1 MKLLPVLLFAAVKLQ
16 NVPSTATKRRDCL
29 ATLRLPGARIQRYAS
44 DAMIA
49 SPQDRPA
56 DSPAPALFADPIAR
70 ALLAERRD
78 VAERLLNRV
87 RIVVLVLLA
96 IAALAYAPT
105 LPNALDRANAVVLLP
120 TLAWALIQQWWLGR
134 RDRLPGWIAIV
145 NPIVDSCAVSAIIV
159 GYGLAA
165 SPSLALKSPIALIY
179 FLVLAARPLASS
191 VRKTVIVA
199 GVVVVQY
206 VLVLAFFFVVAHAP
220 LTTPL
225 AAAVSRGISPLDEG
239 AKVLFLALGGTIAVY
254 ATLWHERLVYGY
266 LFETRERARALDQLA
281 EAQLHSLR
289 LQLQPHFLFNTLNT
303 ITALITTEPRA
314 AERMVAGLSELLRA
328 SLRLADE
335 QEVPLARELD
345 HLRLYVDIQQ
355 TRFGDRLAVAMD
367 VDPAVRT
374 ALVPSLLLQP
384 LVENAIRHG
393 ITPRAAGGR
402 ISVHASRDAD
412 ELRLEVRDDGVGAVT
427 HDGVLAREGVGLT
440 NTRERLRR
448 LHGARHRFAYES
460 RVGSGF
466 AVRIAV
472 PFRTDGGHNG

>member
-1 MKLLPVLLFAAVKLQ
+1 
-16 NVPSTATKRRDCL
+16 
-29 ATLRLPGARIQRYAS
+29 
-44 DAMIA
+44 MIA
-49 SPQDRPA
+49 PINDRSA
-56 DSPAPALFADPIAR
+56 DASTPALFDDPIAR
-70 ALLAERRD
+70 ALLDERRD
-78 VAERLLNRV
+78 AAERLLNRV
-87 RIVVLVLLA
+87 RIVVLLLLA

-105 LPNALDRANAVVLLP
+105 LSESLDRANAIVLLP
-120 TLAWALIQQWWLGR
+120 TLSWALVQQWWLGR
-134 RDRLPGWIAIV
+134 RVRLPGWIAVV

-159 GYGLAA
+159 GYGLAE
-165 SPSLALKSPIALIY
+165 SPSLALKSPIALTY

-191 VRKTVIVA
+191 VRKTVAVAALVVAQYAAVVVFLVIVA
-199 GVVVVQY
+199 R
-206 VLVLAFFFVVAHAP
+206 AP

-225 AAAVSRGISPLDEG
+225 VAATGRGISLLDEG
-239 AKVLFLALGGTIAVY
+239 AKLLFLALGGTIAVY
-254 ATLWHERLVYGY
+254 ATLWHERLVHGY
-266 LFETRERARALDQLA
+266 LLETRERARALDQLA

-303 ITALITTEPRA
+303 ITALIATEPRA

-367 VDPAVRT
+367 VDPAVRG

-402 ISVHASRDAD
+402 ISVRATRDAD
-412 ELRLEVRDDGVGAVT
+412 ELRLEAV
-427 HDGVLAREGVGLT
+427 
-440 NTRERLRR
+440 
-448 LHGARHRFAYES
+448 S
-460 RVGSGF
+460 
-466 AVRIAV
+466 
-472 PFRTDGGHNG
+472 

>member
-1 MKLLPVLLFAAVKLQ
+1 MLEKMIAPA
-16 NVPSTATKRRDCL
+16 DDH
-29 ATLRLPGARIQRYAS
+29 TLRAAEPSL
-44 DAMIA
+44 D
-49 SPQDRPA
+49 
-56 DSPAPALFADPIAR
+56 ADPIAR
-70 ALLAERRD
+70 ALLEERRD
-78 VAERLLNRV
+78 SAERLLNRV
-87 RIVVLVLLA
+87 RIVVLLLLA
-96 IAALAYAPT
+96 AAALVYAPALSST
-105 LPNALDRANAVVLLP
+105 LDRANAAILLP
-120 TLAWALIQQWWLGR
+120 TLGWALGQQWWLGKR
-134 RDRLPGWIAIV
+134 ERLPGWIAIV
-145 NPIVDSCAVSAIIV
+145 NPIVDCCAVSAIII
-159 GYGLAA
+159 GYGLAESA
-165 SPSLALKSPIALIY
+165 SLALKSPIALTY

-191 VRKTVIVA
+191 VRKTVVVA
-199 GVVVVQY
+199 TFVAIQYALVV
-206 VLVLAFFFVVAHAP
+206 AFFVFVAHAP
-220 LTTPL
+220 LTMPL
-225 AAAVSRGISPLDEG
+225 AAATGAGISLLDEG
-239 AKVLFLALGGTIAVY
+239 AKLLFLALGGTLAVY

-303 ITALITTEPRA
+303 ITALIAADPHA

-345 HLRLYVDIQQ
+345 HLRLYVDIQR
-355 TRFGDRLAVAMD
+355 TRFGDRLDVAMD
-367 VDPAVRT
+367 VDPAVRS

-402 ISVHASRDAD
+402 ISVRASRDAD
-412 ELRLEVRDDGVGAVT
+412 ELHLEVRDNGVGAAT
-427 HDGVLAREGVGLT
+427 HDGLLAREGVGLT

-466 AVRIAV
+466 LVSIAM
-472 PFRTDGGHNG
+472 PFRTDGGRLA

>member
-1 MKLLPVLLFAAVKLQ
+1 
-16 NVPSTATKRRDCL
+16 
-29 ATLRLPGARIQRYAS
+29 
-44 DAMIA
+44 MIA
-49 SPQDRPA
+49 PAHDRSAAASP
-56 DSPAPALFADPIAR
+56 PALFADPIAR
-70 ALLAERRD
+70 DLLDERRD
-78 VAERLLNRV
+78 AAERLLNRV
-87 RIVVLVLLA
+87 RIVVLLLLA
-96 IAALAYAPT
+96 IGALAYAPT
-105 LPNALDRANAVVLLP
+105 LSPSLDRANAVVLLP
-120 TLAWALIQQWWLGR
+120 TLAWALVQQLWLGR
-134 RDRLPGWIAIV
+134 RDRLPGWIAVV

-159 GYGLAA
+159 GYGLAE
-165 SPSLALKSPIALIY
+165 SPSLALKSPISLTY

-191 VRKTVIVA
+191 VRKTVAVA
-199 GVVVVQY
+199 LFVVVQY
-206 VLVLAFFFVVAHAP
+206 AAVLAFLVLAAHAP

-225 AAAVSRGISPLDEG
+225 VAATGRGISLLDEG
-239 AKVLFLALGGTIAVY
+239 AKLLFLALGGTIAVY
-254 ATLWHERLVYGY
+254 ATLWHERLVHGY
-266 LFETRERARALDQLA
+266 LVETRERARALDQLA

-303 ITALITTEPRA
+303 IVALIATEPRA

-367 VDPAVRT
+367 VDPAVRG

-393 ITPRAAGGR
+393 ITPRASGGR
-402 ISVHASRDAD
+402 ISVRATRDAD
-412 ELRLEVRDDGVGAVT
+412 ELRLEVRDDGVGAAT

-448 LHGARHRFAYES
+448 LHGSRHRFAYES

-472 PFRTDGGHNG
+472 PFRTEGGHTA

>member
-1 MKLLPVLLFAAVKLQ
+1 
-16 NVPSTATKRRDCL
+16 
-29 ATLRLPGARIQRYAS
+29 
-44 DAMIA
+44 MIA
-49 SPQDRPA
+49 PLYDVAA
-56 DSPAPALFADPIAR
+56 DAATPALFAHPIAR
-70 ALLAERRD
+70 GLLDERRD
-78 VAERLLNRV
+78 SAERLLNRV

-96 IAALAYAPT
+96 VAGIVYAPV
-105 LPNALDRANAVVLLP
+105 LSAALDRANAIVLLP
-120 TLAWALIQQWWLGR
+120 TLTWALVQEWWFAH
-134 RDRLPGWIAIV
+134 RDRLPGWVSIV
-145 NPIVDSCAVSAIIV
+145 NPIVDACAVSAIIV
-159 GYGLAA
+159 GYGLAE
-165 SPSLALKSPIALIY
+165 SPSLALKSPIALTY

-191 VRKTVIVA
+191 VRKTIVVA
-199 GVVVVQY
+199 AVVVAQY
-206 VLVLAFFFVVAHAP
+206 ALVVAFLVIARHAP
-220 LTTPL
+220 LVKPL
-225 AAAVSRGISPLDEG
+225 TAAIDPGISMLDEG

-254 ATLWHERLVYGY
+254 ATLWHERLVYAY

-303 ITALITTEPRA
+303 ITALIAAEPRA

-367 VDPAVRT
+367 VDPAVRS

-402 ISVHASRDAD
+402 ISVRATRDAD
-412 ELRLEVRDDGVGAVT
+412 DLELEVRDDGVGAAT
-427 HDGVLAREGVGLT
+427 QNGGLAREGVGLT

-466 AVRIAV
+466 AVRITV
-472 PFRTDGGHNG
+472 PFRTEGTGA

>member
-1 MKLLPVLLFAAVKLQ
+1 
-16 NVPSTATKRRDCL
+16 
-29 ATLRLPGARIQRYAS
+29 
-44 DAMIA
+44 MIA
-49 SPQDRPA
+49 PLDDRFA
-56 DSPAPALFADPIAR
+56 DASTPALLDDPIAR
-70 ALLAERRD
+70 ALLDERRD
-78 VAERLLNRV
+78 AAERLLNRV
-87 RIVVLVLLA
+87 RIVVLLLLA

-105 LPNALDRANAVVLLP
+105 LSASLDRANAVVLLP
-120 TLAWALIQQWWLGR
+120 TLTWALVQQWWLGR
-134 RDRLPGWIAIV
+134 RDRLPGWIAVV

-159 GYGLAA
+159 GYGLAE
-165 SPSLALKSPIALIY
+165 SPSLALKSPIALTY

-191 VRKTVIVA
+191 VRKTVAVA
-199 GVVVVQY
+199 AFVVVQY
-206 VLVLAFFFVVAHAP
+206 AAVVAF
-220 LTTPL
+220 L
-225 AAAVSRGISPLDEG
+225 VLDEG
-239 AKVLFLALGGTIAVY
+239 AKLLFLALGGTIAVY
-254 ATLWHERLVYGY
+254 ATLWHERLVQGY
-266 LFETRERARALDQLA
+266 LLETRERARALDQLA

-303 ITALITTEPRA
+303 ITALIATEPRA

-367 VDPAVRT
+367 VDPAVRG

-402 ISVHASRDAD
+402 ISVRATRDAD
-412 ELRLEVRDDGVGAVT
+412 ELRLEVRDDGVGAAT

-466 AVRIAV
+466 SVRIAV
-472 PFRTDGGHNG
+472 PFRTEGGGGA

>member
-1 MKLLPVLLFAAVKLQ
+1 MIAPLDD
-16 NVPSTATKRRDCL
+16 PSTT
-29 ATLRLPGARIQRYAS
+29 
-44 DAMIA
+44 
-49 SPQDRPA
+49 A
-56 DSPAPALFADPIAR
+56 DTPTLFADPIAR
-70 ALLAERRD
+70 ALLDERRD
-78 VAERLLNRV
+78 AAERLLNRV

-96 IAALAYAPT
+96 IAAIVYAP
-105 LPNALDRANAVVLLP
+105 ALSPSLARANVVLLLP
-120 TLAWALIQQWWLGR
+120 TLTWALVQQWWLGR
-134 RDRLPGWIAIV
+134 RDRLPGWISVV
-145 NPIVDSCAVSAIIV
+145 NPIVDCCAVSAIIV
-159 GYGLAA
+159 GYGITQ
-165 SPSLALKSPIALIY
+165 SPALALKSPIGLTY

-191 VRKTVIVA
+191 VRKTIAVA
-199 GVVVVQY
+199 GFVVVQY
-206 VLVLAFFFVVAHAP
+206 ALVLAFFVLSGDAP
-220 LTTPL
+220 LAKPL
-225 AAAVSRGISPLDEG
+225 AAAVGPGISLLDEG
-239 AKVLFLALGGTIAVY
+239 AKILFLALGGTIAVY

-303 ITALITTEPRA
+303 ITALIAAEPRA

-367 VDPAVRT
+367 VDPAVRS

-402 ISVHASRDAD
+402 ISVRATRDAD
-412 ELRLEVRDDGVGAVT
+412 ELRLEVRDDGVGAAT
-427 HDGVLAREGVGLT
+427 HDGLLAREGVGLT

-472 PFRTDGGHNG
+472 PFRTETPGA

>member
-1 MKLLPVLLFAAVKLQ
+1 
-16 NVPSTATKRRDCL
+16 
-29 ATLRLPGARIQRYAS
+29 
-44 DAMIA
+44 MIA
-49 SPQDRPA
+49 PLYDVATDTAS
-56 DSPAPALFADPIAR
+56 PALFADPIAR
-70 ALLAERRD
+70 GLLDERRD
-78 VAERLLNRV
+78 SAERLLNRV

-96 IAALAYAPT
+96 IAGIVYAPVLST
-105 LPNALDRANAVVLLP
+105 PLDRANAIVLLP
-120 TLAWALIQQWWLGR
+120 TLTWALVQEWWFAH
-134 RDRLPGWIAIV
+134 RDRLPGWVSIV
-145 NPIVDSCAVSAIIV
+145 NPIVDACAVSAIIV
-159 GYGLAA
+159 GYGLAE
-165 SPSLALKSPIALIY
+165 SPSLALKSPIALTY

-191 VRKTVIVA
+191 VRKTIVVAAVVVAQYALVVAFLVIVR
-199 GVVVVQY
+199 
-206 VLVLAFFFVVAHAP
+206 HAP
-220 LTTPL
+220 LVKPL
-225 AAAVSRGISPLDEG
+225 TAAIDPGISMLDEG

-303 ITALITTEPRA
+303 ITALIATEPRA

-367 VDPAVRT
+367 VDPAVRS

-402 ISVHASRDAD
+402 ISVRATREAD
-412 ELRLEVRDDGVGAVT
+412 DLELEVRDDGVGAAT
-427 HDGVLAREGVGLT
+427 QNGVLAREGVGLT

-460 RVGSGF
+460 RIGSGF
-466 AVRIAV
+466 AVRITM
-472 PFRTDGGHNG
+472 PFRTEGTGA

>member
-1 MKLLPVLLFAAVKLQ
+1 
-16 NVPSTATKRRDCL
+16 
-29 ATLRLPGARIQRYAS
+29 
-44 DAMIA
+44 MIA
-49 SPQDRPA
+49 PLNDRSA
-56 DSPAPALFADPIAR
+56 AAATPALYDDPIAR
-70 ALLAERRD
+70 ALLDERRD
-78 VAERLLNRV
+78 AAERLLNRV
-87 RIVVLVLLA
+87 RIVVLLLLA

-105 LPNALDRANAVVLLP
+105 LSASLDRANAVVLLP
-120 TLAWALIQQWWLGR
+120 TLTWALVQQWWLGR
-134 RDRLPGWIAIV
+134 RERLPGWTAVV

-159 GYGLAA
+159 GYGLAESA
-165 SPSLALKSPIALIY
+165 SLALKSPIALTY

-191 VRKTVIVA
+191 VRKTVAVA
-199 GVVVVQY
+199 AFVVVQY
-206 VLVLAFFFVVAHAP
+206 AAVVAFLVFAAHAP

-225 AAAVSRGISPLDEG
+225 VAATGRGISLLDEG
-239 AKVLFLALGGTIAVY
+239 AKLLFLALGGTIAVY
-254 ATLWHERLVYGY
+254 ATLWHERLVHGY
-266 LFETRERARALDQLA
+266 LLETRERARALDQLA

-303 ITALITTEPRA
+303 ITALIATEPRA

-367 VDPAVRT
+367 VDPAVRG

-402 ISVHASRDAD
+402 ISVRASRDAD
-412 ELRLEVRDDGVGAVT
+412 ELRLEVRDDGVGAAT

-466 AVRIAV
+466 SVRIAV
-472 PFRTDGGHNG
+472 PFRTEGGGGA

>member
-1 MKLLPVLLFAAVKLQ
+1 
-16 NVPSTATKRRDCL
+16 
-29 ATLRLPGARIQRYAS
+29 
-44 DAMIA
+44 MIA
-49 SPQDRPA
+49 PVHDQPA
-56 DSPAPALFADPIAR
+56 DATTPALFADPIAR
-70 ALLAERRD
+70 GLLDERRD
-78 VAERLLNRV
+78 AAERLLNRV

-96 IAALAYAPT
+96 IAAIVYAPVLST
-105 LPNALDRANAVVLLP
+105 ALDRANAVVLLP
-120 TLAWALIQQWWLGR
+120 TLAWALVQEWWFAR
-134 RDRLPGWIAIV
+134 RDRLPGWVSIV
-145 NPIVDSCAVSAIIV
+145 NPIVDACAVSAIIV
-159 GYGLAA
+159 GYGLAE
-165 SPSLALKSPIALIY
+165 SPSLALKSPIALTY

-191 VRKTVIVA
+191 VRKTIAVA
-199 GVVVVQY
+199 VVVVAQY
-206 VLVLAFFFVVAHAP
+206 ALVVAFLVVARHAP
-220 LTTPL
+220 LVKPL
-225 AAAVSRGISPLDEG
+225 TAAIGPGISMLDEG
-239 AKVLFLALGGTIAVY
+239 AKMLFLALGGTIAVY

-303 ITALITTEPRA
+303 ITALIAAEPRA

-335 QEVPLARELD
+335 QEVPLARELE

-367 VDPAVRT
+367 VDPAVRS

-402 ISVHASRDAD
+402 ISVRATRDAD
-412 ELRLEVRDDGVGAVT
+412 DLRLEVRDDGVGAAT
-427 HDGVLAREGVGLT
+427 QNGVLAREGVGLT

-466 AVRIAV
+466 AVRITV
-472 PFRTDGGHNG
+472 PFRTEGTGA

>member
-1 MKLLPVLLFAAVKLQ
+1 
-16 NVPSTATKRRDCL
+16 
-29 ATLRLPGARIQRYAS
+29 
-44 DAMIA
+44 MIA
-49 SPQDRPA
+49 PLYDRPA
-56 DSPAPALFADPIAR
+56 DASTPALFADPIAR
-70 ALLAERRD
+70 ALLDERRD

-87 RIVVLVLLA
+87 RIVVLLLLA
-96 IAALAYAPT
+96 IGALAYAPT
-105 LPNALDRANAVVLLP
+105 ISPALTRANAVVLVP

-134 RDRLPGWIAIV
+134 RDRLPGWIAVV
-145 NPIVDSCAVSAIIV
+145 NPIVDSCAVSAIII
-159 GYGLAA
+159 GYGLAE
-165 SPSLALKSPIALIY
+165 SPSLALKSPIALTY

-191 VRKTVIVA
+191 VRKTVAVA
-199 GVVVVQY
+199 ALVAAQY
-206 VLVLAFFFVVAHAP
+206 AAVVAFLVIAGHAP

-225 AAAVSRGISPLDEG
+225 VAATARGISLLDEG
-239 AKVLFLALGGTIAVY
+239 AKLLFLALGGTIAVY

-266 LFETRERARALDQLA
+266 LYETRERARALDQLA

-303 ITALITTEPRA
+303 ITALITPEPRA

-367 VDPAVRT
+367 VDPAVRS

-393 ITPRAAGGR
+393 ITPRASGGR
-402 ISVHASRDAD
+402 ISVRASRDAD
-412 ELRLEVRDDGVGAVT
+412 ELRLEVRDDGVGAAT
-427 HDGVLAREGVGLT
+427 HDGLLAREGVGLT

-472 PFRTDGGHNG
+472 PFRTEGGTGA